1 MGLFGHINLQVL
13 GLVQTVLDTSKNNFS
28 LLNFTTFHLLMLVLA
43 LVFAFILVL
52 VLVLVLTLVLS
63 VTFEAV
69 LTESRSMIGVP
80 SILFSHNCQKNSS
93 YIFDRFQKKTQ
104 YIVLIRVSNR
114 TGQCNFSGQR
124 DRQKNFVPGQ
134 RDNGTEVPSLSR
146 DKGTTG
152 QPQNLTT
159 GRDGPGQPKFGTG
172 RAGTVKSGT
181 GRGTKRDRAEKD
193 VLKQKNDVLKQKMLF

>member
-43 LVFAFILVL
+43 LIFAFILVL

-104 YIVLIRVSNR
+104 YIVQGVSF
-114 TGQCNFSGQR
+114 GY
-124 DRQKNFVPGQ
+124 D
-134 RDNGTEVPSLSR
+134 
-146 DKGTTG
+146 
-152 QPQNLTT
+152 
-159 GRDGPGQPKFGTG
+159 PK
-172 RAGTVKSGT
+172 
-181 GRGTKRDRAEKD
+181 
-193 VLKQKNDVLKQKMLF
+193 